1 MKKTYD
7 KTTSSGSVK
16 IAGLACRLKQALKEY
31 FSVARVRLSLWILS
45 SLDKGNQTSYYK
57 ADLAA
62 EELHCGTIR

>member
-16 IAGLACRLKQALKEY
+16 IAGLACRLKQAQKEY

-45 SLDKGNQTSYYK
+45 SLDKGNQTSYK
-57 ADLAA
+57 ADLTA